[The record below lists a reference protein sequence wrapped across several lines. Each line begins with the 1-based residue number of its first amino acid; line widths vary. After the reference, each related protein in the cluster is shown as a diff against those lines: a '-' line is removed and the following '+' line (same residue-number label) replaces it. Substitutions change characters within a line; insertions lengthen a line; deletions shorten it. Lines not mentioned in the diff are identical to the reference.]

1 MSKCF
6 ATLSCGGTTNR
17 RIVDLGAA
25 MANLNKV
32 QIIGRLGQDP
42 EMRFTANGRAVSTF
56 NVAVNRNYTMQD
68 GERREETE
76 WVRVVAWARLAELVS
91 QYLTKGR
98 QVYVEGRLQT
108 RQWDDKE
115 GQRRSTTEVVA
126 QDVQFLD
133 RADGAAF
140 TDSAPEPVGSG
151 IEADDLPFE

>member
-1 MSKCF
+1 
-6 ATLSCGGTTNR
+6 
-17 RIVDLGAA
+17 

-56 NVAVNRNYTMQD
+56 SVAVNRNYTTQD
-68 GERREETE
+68 GERHEDTE

-108 RQWDDKE
+108 RQWEDKE
-115 GQRRSTTEVVA
+115 GQRRYTTEVVA

-133 RADGAAF
+133 RAEGAPFDAQ
-140 TDSAPEPVGSG
+140 DQSATPAGGGGGGGGVDPN
-151 IEADDLPFE
+151 DLPFE

>member
-1 MSKCF
+1 
-6 ATLSCGGTTNR
+6 
-17 RIVDLGAA
+17 
-25 MANLNKV
+25 MASLNKV

-56 NVAVNRNYTMQD
+56 SVAVNRSYTTQD
-68 GERREETE
+68 GERHEETE

-91 QYLTKGR
+91 QYLSKGR
-98 QVYVEGRLQT
+98 QVYVEGRMQT

-133 RADGAAF
+133 RSEGAPLDAGE
-140 TDSAPEPVGSG
+140 SAPVMVAGDVSP
-151 IEADDLPFE
+151 DDLPFE